1 MGPPHQSILDE
12 FFNSF
17 LVLEENSQSLL
28 VQIQKSHILIFTETI
43 ILSSESAN
51 KKKRI
56 LQTAA
61 TCTAYKL
68 GENKKVL
75 RIQKTTTLHYLGGYR
90 MHFFF
95 KIKCLFWLKNNMQQL
110 QFMVHFQQLHKAST
124 SILIAWCAA
133 LGYKGLVH

>member
-17 LVLEENSQSLL
+17 LAPEENSQSLL

-51 KKKRI
+51 KKRI

>member
-17 LVLEENSQSLL
+17 LVPEENSQSLL

-51 KKKRI
+51 KKKEYCRPPPHALHTNQVKI
-56 LQTAA
+56 
-61 TCTAYKL
+61 
-68 GENKKVL
+68 KKVW